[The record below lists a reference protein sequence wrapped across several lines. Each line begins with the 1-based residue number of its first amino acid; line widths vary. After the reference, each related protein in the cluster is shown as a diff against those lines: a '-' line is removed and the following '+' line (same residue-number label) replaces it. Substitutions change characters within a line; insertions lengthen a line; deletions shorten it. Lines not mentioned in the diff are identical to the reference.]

1 MIATA
6 RPARGL
12 PLSVLF
18 ATGLTALTGCGGGGG
33 GGGDGGGGG
42 GQPTGPVTISGKAQY
57 EFPPPVPPSCQ
68 GLDFNSIELRPI
80 RQATL
85 ELVNA
90 ASDAVLDSAVTDD
103 NGDFALTANPQLT
116 VFIRV
121 RAELKKTGS
130 PSWDVEVRDNTAVGT
145 GATPRPLA
153 QRALY
158 VLDGASFNSGTADST
173 RDITARTGWNAST
186 SSYTGTR
193 AAAPFAILDTVYSA
207 MQLVVTEDP
216 GAAFAPLDVFWSVNN
231 TASGGPTDVDAGEL
245 GTSFFRSGNELFLLG
260 DFDVDADEFD
270 DHVVAH
276 EWGHYFENNFSRSD
290 SIGGSHT
297 LGDLLDMRVA
307 FGEGSATALSGMVLA
322 NPTYCDTSGSS
333 GFRINIE
340 GQAGGTPGWYNEISV
355 MKLVYDLWDSDIDG
369 ADTDSL
375 GFGPLYE
382 VMTGAQAATPAFTSI
397 FSFAATLK
405 AEQPAAV
412 PFIDALLEAEGITA
426 AGITPFGE
434 GEMNDAEGA
443 DVLPVYREL
452 MPDGTVLNI
461 CSNSEFDRSGGTL
474 DATGNK
480 LSEHRYLR
488 MSIATA
494 GDYAF
499 SILTDLDSLD
509 PPLPPDDPEDERD
522 QSDPDVLVVLNGQ
535 PMNTGDLGF
544 SGVANE
550 EAFTLNLAAGDYVLD
565 LVEFRYQDEESPADY
580 PARAC
585 FDVTVMPAT

>member
-1 MIATA
+1 
-6 RPARGL
+6 
-12 PLSVLF
+12 
-18 ATGLTALTGCGGGGG
+18 
-33 GGGDGGGGG
+33 
-42 GQPTGPVTISGKAQY
+42 
-57 EFPPPVPPSCQ
+57 
-68 GLDFNSIELRPI
+68 
-80 RQATL
+80 
-85 ELVNA
+85 
-90 ASDAVLDSAVTDD
+90 VLDSAVTDD
-103 NGDFALTANPQLT
+103 NGDFSLTANPQLT

-121 RAELKKTGS
+121 RSELKKTGS
-130 PSWDVEVRDNTAVGT
+130 PSWDVEVRDNTAVGSGT
-145 GATPRPLA
+145 NPTPLA

-173 RDITARTGWNAST
+173 RDITATTGWNAST

-193 AAAPFAILDTVYSA
+193 AAAPFAILDTVYA
-207 MQLVVTEDP
+207 GMQLVA
-216 GAAFAPLDVFWSVNN
+216 GADASATFAPLDVFWSVNN
-231 TASGGPTDVDAGEL
+231 TASGGPMDVDAGEL
-245 GTSFFRSGNELFLLG
+245 GTSFFSSNNQLFLLG

-290 SIGGSHT
+290 SIGGSHG

-307 FGEGSATALSGMVLA
+307 FGEGSATALSGIVLA

-355 MKLVYDLWDSDIDG
+355 MKLVYDLWDTEIDG

-375 GFGPLYE
+375 GFGPIHS
-382 VMTGAQAATPAFTSI
+382 VMTGAQATTPAFTSI
-397 FSFAATLK
+397 FTFATALK

-412 PFIDALLEAEGITA
+412 PFIDALLEAENITA
-426 AGITPFGE
+426 AGITAFGDVE
-434 GEMNDAEGA
+434 TNDAGGA
-443 DVLPVYREL
+443 DVLPIYTEL
-452 MPDGTVLNI
+452 TPDGTVLNI
-461 CSNSEFDRSGGTL
+461 CSNSEFDRSDPGPGGL
-474 DATGNK
+474 LATGNK

-488 MSIATA
+488 LSIAA
-494 GDYAF
+494 PGPYAF
-499 SILTDLDSLD
+499 SILTDLASLD

-535 PMNTGDLGF
+535 PVNTGDLGL

-550 EAFTLNLAAGDYVLD
+550 ETFTLDLAAGDYVLD

-580 PARAC
+580 PARTC
-585 FDVTVMPAT
+585 FDVTVNPAP